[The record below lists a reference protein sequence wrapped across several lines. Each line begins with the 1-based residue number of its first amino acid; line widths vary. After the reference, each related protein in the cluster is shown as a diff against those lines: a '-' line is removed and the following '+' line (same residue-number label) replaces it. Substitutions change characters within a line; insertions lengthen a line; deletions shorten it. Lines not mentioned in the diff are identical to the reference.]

1 MFTIRIGLLLC
12 GRDGAGWERRSGKG
26 EQDTVGTGKG
36 KGEEGAKEGETRGK
50 GTHSELGYPPSGT
63 RRIGALGDMKC
74 TGKREDERTGERWE
88 FVLVFVRPLRGIGR
102 YRLEYC
108 LTVRVRRSV
117 HQCVR
122 KIIFANG
129 EGIASLQTMGGE
141 DPSFTVRL

>member
-74 TGKREDERTGERWE
+74 TGKREDERTGETVGVCACVCSSFAWIWQ
-88 FVLVFVRPLRGIGR
+88 VSVGILLNCARP
-102 YRLEYC
+102 
-108 LTVRVRRSV
+108 S
-117 HQCVR
+117 
-122 KIIFANG
+122 
-129 EGIASLQTMGGE
+129 
-141 DPSFTVRL
+141 